1 METYKPAM
9 PEVRDNTARILLWV
23 VLALTVVNVVMV
35 GYVFYVVHHT
45 VAALQQIGDAFNQV
59 AP

>member
-9 PEVRDNTARILLWV
+9 PEVKDTTARVLLWV
-23 VLALTVVNVVMV
+23 VLVLTVINMLMV

-45 VAALQQIGDAFNQV
+45 VAVLQQIGDAFNQV
-59 AP
+59 TP